1 MKTFAAFV
9 VAGGLLLSA
18 QATFAQRDAGSK
30 MDGEAYEIDVPA
42 PPSTDNWSFEA
53 QEAPAAPTETVK
65 TGAVENEGSADRQQ
79 NQDAN
84 NNVEPKN

>member
-9 VAGGLLLSA
+9 VAGGMLLSA

-30 MDGEAYEIDVPA
+30 MDDEAYEINIPA
-42 PPSTDNWSFEA
+42 PPSTDNWSFET
-53 QEAPAAPTETVK
+53 QEEAAAPTESVK
-65 TGAVENEGSADRQQ
+65 TGAIENEDSADRQR

-84 NNVEPKN
+84 NNVDPKN